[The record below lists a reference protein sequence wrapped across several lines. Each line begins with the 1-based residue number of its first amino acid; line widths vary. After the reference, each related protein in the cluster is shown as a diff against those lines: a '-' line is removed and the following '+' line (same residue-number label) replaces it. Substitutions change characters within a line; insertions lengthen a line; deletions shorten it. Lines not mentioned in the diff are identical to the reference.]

1 MYLLALVP
9 SVLLVSSGGKWN
21 QIGLSHL
28 GTCVLSAFQESLTKL
43 IYVQVGDMNKG
54 ITRSGLEGVF
64 WSHITQLFIE
74 ESSFATA
81 SEEGFSSIL
90 PPDSG
95 K

>member
-9 SVLLVSSGGKWN
+9 SVLLTCSGGKWN

-43 IYVQVGDMNKG
+43 IYFQVGD
-54 ITRSGLEGVF
+54 ITHSGLEGAF
-64 WSHITQLFIE
+64 WSHITQLFLE
-74 ESSFATA
+74 ESSFATT
-81 SEEGFSSIL
+81 SEEGFSPIL
-90 PPDSG
+90 LPESG